1 MCSRSWFI
9 IGLIFLTI
17 LPVSAQ
23 SESHPPQFLFRDGD
37 RLVLVNGE
45 TGEAAEL
52 PHITA
57 TSSDYFEWS
66 PDGKYLVVLLSSSV
80 PYLKCLNVYD
90 VEMQEWLF
98 DNPIACNVIDAKISH
113 DATYFAYAT
122 QEEYEGALWLY
133 TRANGEIEQ
142 LFITSGGDEILRN
155 AIGVIDWSPNDQY
168 LAFEHRDGAFG
179 GSFNSLIVMHLESRE
194 FYSIVGARFGYYASY
209 RPIWSPDDEWF
220 LLVLQEEYVTS
231 GMFPVTNH
239 RGDLY
244 LIRSHTGE
252 QYRLTYT
259 PTDEESNI
267 RWLPNGAI
275 AYDTVLHTTL
285 SIEEAINIVEPPL
298 ESIITPEP
306 LEPPERAFSSSYP
319 APNEGLF
326 AWVVQS
332 RSREEGSSTHLNI
345 GVQPL
350 SPENTVFTASLPE
363 DYQFTNVIIG
373 WRP

>member
-142 LFITSGGDEILRN
+142 LFIT
-155 AIGVIDWSPNDQY
+155 
-168 LAFEHRDGAFG
+168 
-179 GSFNSLIVMHLESRE
+179 
-194 FYSIVGARFGYYASY
+194 
-209 RPIWSPDDEWF
+209 
-220 LLVLQEEYVTS
+220 
-231 GMFPVTNH
+231 
-239 RGDLY
+239 
-244 LIRSHTGE
+244 
-252 QYRLTYT
+252 
-259 PTDEESNI
+259 
-267 RWLPNGAI
+267 
-275 AYDTVLHTTL
+275 
-285 SIEEAINIVEPPL
+285 
-298 ESIITPEP
+298 
-306 LEPPERAFSSSYP
+306 
-319 APNEGLF
+319 
-326 AWVVQS
+326 
-332 RSREEGSSTHLNI
+332 
-345 GVQPL
+345 
-350 SPENTVFTASLPE
+350 
-363 DYQFTNVIIG
+363 
-373 WRP
+373 